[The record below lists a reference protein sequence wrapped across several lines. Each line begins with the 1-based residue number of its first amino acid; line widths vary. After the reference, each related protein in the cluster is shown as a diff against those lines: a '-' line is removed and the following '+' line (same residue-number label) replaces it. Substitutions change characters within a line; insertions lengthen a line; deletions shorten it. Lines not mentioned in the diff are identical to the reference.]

1 MIFSRA
7 DKSRIA
13 EWSFTI
19 DRLLLMAMMSLIVI
33 GLVLSFAASPSIALK
48 KGFETY
54 YFVKRHVVF
63 AGLSSI
69 IMLALSFLSP
79 SGVRR
84 AALIILTAALAGMT
98 AVLVS
103 GAEMNGAQRWLSIG
117 GYSLQPSEFAKPA
130 FVVVL
135 AWLFAEAVS
144 RRDVPAAPIAIGL
157 WAVFAGLLVSQ
168 PDVGQ
173 TILISTT
180 AGILY
185 LLAGLPVIGA
195 VALVGV
201 GGAGLWL
208 AYENFGH
215 VHSRLDRFF
224 SPLPFENF
232 QVDRAMQSFSEGGLF
247 GRGPGEGTIKT
258 VLPDAHTDFIF
269 AVVAE
274 EYGVLACLALLGLFA
289 FIVIKALVRAAEEPN
304 AADRLAIQGL
314 ALVFGLQALINM
326 GVNIG
331 MLPPKGMT
339 LPFISAG
346 GSSMI
351 ALAVTTGMLLA
362 LTRHRADPQ
371 RLKKPRLVPTLDSID
386 YNSGPKG
393 GPEGGQVGQAL
404 SR

>member
-7 DKSRIA
+7 EKSRFA
-13 EWSFTI
+13 EWSYTI
-19 DRLLLMAMMSLIVI
+19 DQMLVTALLSLMLI
-33 GLVLSFAASPSIALK
+33 GLVLSFAASPAIAIK

-54 YFVKRHVVF
+54 YFVERHVVF
-63 AGLSSI
+63 AALSAV
-69 IMLALSFLSP
+69 IMIAVSFLSP

-84 AALIILTAALAGMT
+84 AALGLLAISLSGM
-98 AVLVS
+98 AVVLVT

-117 GYSLQPSEFAKPA
+117 GYSLQPSEFAKPG
-130 FVVVL
+130 FIVIM
-135 AWLFAEAVS
+135 AWLFAESVG
-144 RRDVPAAPIAIGL
+144 RRDVPAAPIAIAL
-157 WAVFAGLLVSQ
+157 WAVFASLLVSQ

-185 LLAGLPVIGA
+185 LLAGLPIIGA
-195 VALVGV
+195 LALVGV
-201 GGAGLWL
+201 GGVGLVL

-224 SPLPFENF
+224 NPLPFENF
-232 QVDRAMQSFSEGGLF
+232 QVDRAMQSFAEGGLF
-247 GRGPGEGTIKT
+247 GRGPGEGTIKN

-274 EYGVLACLALLGLFA
+274 EYGVLACLVLLGIFA
-289 FIVIKALVRAAEEPN
+289 VIVIKALIRAAEEPN
-304 AADRLAIQGL
+304 AANRLAIQGL
-314 ALVFGLQALINM
+314 AIVFGLQALINM

-351 ALAVTTGMLLA
+351 ALAITAGMLLA

-371 RLKKPRLVPTLDSID
+371 RLKKPRLVPTID
-386 YNSGPKG
+386 ETPFRG
-393 GPEGGQVGQAL
+393 GVEGQAPF
-404 SR
+404 R